1 MKALERV
8 TLNILRIGTGLL
20 FMQHGAQKL
29 FGWFGRNAVSAY
41 VSQLGVAGMLEF
53 FGGLL
58 IVIGLATR
66 PVAAL
71 LFVEM
76 IWAYVQAHL
85 RRSLVP
91 IMNGGELALLY
102 AVVYLFLFASG
113 GGDFSVDGVLRRR
126 RR

>member
-1 MKALERV
+1 MKPFERV
-8 TLNILRIGTGLL
+8 TLNILRIATGLL

-29 FGWFGRNAVSAY
+29 FGWFGRDAVQAY

-58 IVIGLATR
+58 IVIGLGTR

-71 LFVEM
+71 LFIEM

-85 RRSLVP
+85 HRGLVP

-102 AVVYLFLFASG
+102 AAVYLFLLASG

>member
-1 MKALERV
+1 MKAFERV
-8 TLNILRIGTGLL
+8 ALNILRIATGLL

-29 FGWFGRNAVSAY
+29 FGWFGRDAVPTY
-41 VSQLGVAGMLEF
+41 VSQLGFAGTLEF
-53 FGGLL
+53 FGGFH
-58 IVIGLATR
+58 IVIGLGTR

-71 LFVEM
+71 LVIEM
-76 IWAYVQAHL
+76 IWAYVQVHL
-85 RRSLVP
+85 HRGLVP

-102 AVVYLFLFASG
+102 AAVYLFLLASG

>member
-1 MKALERV
+1 MKPFERV
-8 TLNILRIGTGLL
+8 TLNILRIATGLL

-29 FGWFGRNAVSAY
+29 FGWFGRDAVQVY

-58 IVIGLATR
+58 IVIGLLTR

-71 LFVEM
+71 LFIEM
-76 IWAYVQAHL
+76 IWAYVQVHL
-85 RRSLVP
+85 GRGLVP

-102 AVVYLFLFASG
+102 AAVYLFLLASG